1 LLKGP
6 GMTQYIFRLANASD
20 RPTIHRL
27 QEQCSIELNAPLA
40 IIGADPMRSEFLRV
54 EALQHGSTRAV
65 GLISITRASSAP
77 FVFELVF
84 PDVWQRI
91 DLATLTGREGLRRE
105 ELVEL
110 DMGYVEKPHRTRQLT
125 LLTLAGGLLHAHRQG
140 YPVGVGI
147 ASTSALARVPAD
159 VFRGT
164 GLVRMVAGAPYE
176 LGTFLP
182 DRSVPLMAEVVQEAC
197 ARDNMVPWHL
207 EVR

>member
-1 LLKGP
+1 
-6 GMTQYIFRLANASD
+6 MTQYIFRLATAAD
-20 RPTIHRL
+20 RPAIQRL
-27 QEQCSIELNAPLA
+27 QEQCSIEMNAPLA
-40 IIGADPMRSEFLRV
+40 IIGGDLTRSDFLLV
-54 EALQHGSTRAV
+54 EALQHGSKRAV
-65 GLISITRASSAP
+65 GMISITRASSAP

-91 DLATLTGREGLRRE
+91 DLATLTGREDLRRE
-105 ELVEL
+105 DLVEL
-110 DMGYVEKPHRTRQLT
+110 DTGYVEKPHRTRQLT

-147 ASTSALARVPAD
+147 ASMAAMARVPTD
-159 VFRGT
+159 IFRGT

-182 DRSVPLMAEVVQEAC
+182 DRSVTLMAEVVQEAC